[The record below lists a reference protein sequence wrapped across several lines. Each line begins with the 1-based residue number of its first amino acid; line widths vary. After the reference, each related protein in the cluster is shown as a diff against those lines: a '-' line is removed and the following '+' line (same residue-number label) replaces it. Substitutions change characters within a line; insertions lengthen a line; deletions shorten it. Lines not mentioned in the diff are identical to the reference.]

1 MNVHTS
7 FIHHSARQ
15 KPPKCLST
23 VEGINCSISHRK
35 RNKLLL
41 HSVLV
46 TQSCLFLYDP
56 TDCSP
61 PGTSVHGTFQPR
73 IPEWVAISFSRGSSR
88 PRDRTCVSCIAGRF
102 LSSGK
107 EGTSHKIIL
116 ACFRGSPGSPL
127 HLPCLTSLRLEIL
140 SLPRC
145 QFWGSTSRTPSV
157 TCMT

>member
-1 MNVHTS
+1 MSWVESTMQGLFPS
-7 FIHHSARQ
+7 CPSA
-15 KPPKCLST
+15 PLSLEM
-23 VEGINCSISHRK
+23 VGGDGS
-35 RNKLLL
+35 LAA
-41 HSVLV
+41 
-46 TQSCLFLYDP
+46 QSWLTLCNP
-56 TDCSP
+56 VDCSP
-61 PGTSVHGTFQPR
+61 PDYSIRGLLQAR

-127 HLPCLTSLRLEIL
+127 HLPCLTSIWLEIL

-145 QFWGSTSRTPSV
+145 HIWGSTSWTPSV